1 MKNLMLAIFGLAIQL
16 AIISTVKASEPELAI
31 PYTKHV
37 LDNGLTLLI
46 HQDKKAPIVSVNV
59 WYHVGSKD
67 EKADRTGFAH
77 LFEHLMFNGSENYND
92 DWFKPFDRVGATG
105 MNGTTNQDRTNYY
118 QTVPKNALEMAL
130 WMESDRMAHLLGAID
145 QEKLDEQ
152 RDVVKNE
159 KRQSENEPYGRV
171 FETIFENVYPQGHP
185 YSWSV
190 IGSTEHL
197 EAASLDDVHEW
208 FKTKYGAANATLVL
222 AGDVEVESAKAL
234 VEKYFGHIESGPPL
248 TKQSSWIA
256 KRTGKHEQVMYD
268 RVKQARIYK
277 IWNIPEWGTEDADYL
292 DIASA
297 VLSSDK
303 KSRLYNRLVY
313 NERVA
318 SDVSAFS
325 FNSEIGGLFG
335 IIATALDDDD
345 LDYIDQAIDEELKKL
360 IAEGPTN
367 KELFRIKNGSKA
379 GFIRGLERIGGKAGA
394 LAQNQ
399 VFSGDPNHYLK
410 SIERLA
416 QAKAKDIIRVSEKW
430 LSDGQYS
437 LRVLPFADY
446 TSAATDVD
454 RSTGIPTIG
463 VAPSVSFD
471 TLERTT
477 LDNGLKVILAKRS
490 AIPVVRMRIMIDSGF
505 AADQNGKPGTAN
517 LTMKMLDEG
526 AGDLDALEISTLLAQ
541 MGSRI
546 GSGAGLDTSQI
557 VMDTLKENLPQTLD
571 VFSEIVLNPTFPAN
585 ELERLK
591 EQQLASIAQEKSSP
605 FGLAYRL
612 LPKILYGE
620 NHAYS
625 GPFSGS
631 GNEKSVASMTI
642 EDLKRYHKT
651 WFKANNATLIVVGDI
666 TMDEVKP
673 MLNKAFKAMPSGS
686 VPAKRID
693 EIAPIEEPI
702 IYLVDR
708 PDSEQ
713 SAILGAKML
722 PEYGFDGE
730 LPLQMMNEVL
740 GASFNSR
747 INMNLREDKGWSYGA
762 RSGIQNSQS
771 QRPFIVRAPVQSD
784 KTAESM
790 NEIYQELNNL
800 TSTQPATS
808 EELARSLDKRTL
820 TLPGRWETASSVE
833 GDISSMVKYNL
844 KDDYWDKYVKELRE
858 ITLEQV
864 NDSAK
869 TYITPDKM
877 VWLVV
882 GERSQIEQKI
892 RDLNIGK
899 VIIIDE
905 QGKLIDQESSN

>member
-1 MKNLMLAIFGLAIQL
+1 MKNSTLAIFALAIQ
-16 AIISTVKASEPELAI
+16 IIFTSAASASEQDLAI
-31 PYTKHV
+31 PYSKHV

-67 EKADRTGFAH
+67 EKLGRTGFAH

-130 WMESDRMAHLLGAID
+130 WMESDRMGHLLGAID
-145 QEKLDEQ
+145 QAKLDEQ

-171 FETIFENVYPQGHP
+171 FDTIFKNVYPQGHP

-190 IGSTEHL
+190 IGSMEDL
-197 EAASLDDVHEW
+197 EAASIDDVHEW
-208 FKTKYGAANATLVL
+208 FKTKYGASNATLVL
-222 AGDVEVESAKAL
+222 AGDVEIDSAKAL
-234 VEKYFGHIESGPPL
+234 VEKYFGHIESGPPQ
-248 TKQSSWIA
+248 TKQASWIA
-256 KRTGKHEQVMYD
+256 KRTGKHEQIMYD

-277 IWNIPEWGTEDADYL
+277 IWNIPEWGTADADYL

-313 NERVA
+313 KERVA
-318 SDVSAFS
+318 SDISAFS

-335 IIATALDDDD
+335 IIATALDDEK
-345 LDYIDQAIDEELKKL
+345 LDYIDQAIDEELQKF
-360 IAEGPTN
+360 IAKGPT
-367 KELFRIKNGSKA
+367 KEELFRIKNGSKA
-379 GFIRGLERIGGKAGA
+379 GFIRGLERISGKAGA
-394 LAQNQ
+394 LARNE

-410 SIERLA
+410 GIERLE
-416 QAKAKDIIRVSEKW
+416 QATAKDIINVSEKW
-430 LSDGQYS
+430 LSDGEYS
-437 LRVLPFADY
+437 LRVLPFSDY
-446 TSAATDVD
+446 TSTPTGID

-463 VAPSVSFD
+463 AAPSVSFD
-471 TLERTT
+471 TLERAT
-477 LDNGLKVILAKRS
+477 LDNGLNVILANRS
-490 AIPVVRMRIMIDSGF
+490 AIPVVRMRLMVDSGF
-505 AADQNGKPGTAN
+505 AADQNSKPGTAN

-526 AGDLDALEISTLLAQ
+526 AGNLDALEISTLLAQ

-546 GSGAGLDTSQI
+546 GSSAGLDTSQI
-557 VMDTLKENLPQTLD
+557 AMDTLKENLPESLNI
-571 VFSEIVLNPTFPAN
+571 FSNIILNPTFPAT

-591 EQQLASIAQEKSSP
+591 AQQLASIAQEKSSP
-605 FGLAYRL
+605 FGLGYRL
-612 LPKILYGE
+612 LPTILYGE

-631 GNEKSVASMTI
+631 GNEQSVASMSVA
-642 EDLKRYHKT
+642 DLKQYHQT
-651 WFKANNATLIVVGDI
+651 WFKANNATLIVAGDI
-666 TMDEVKP
+666 TMAEVKP
-673 MLNKAFKAMPSGS
+673 MLNKAFKDMPSGD
-686 VPAKRID
+686 VPIKRID
-693 EIAPIEEPI
+693 EISPIEEPI

-713 SAILGAKML
+713 SAILAAKML
-722 PEYGFDGE
+722 PKYGFDGE

-762 RSGIQNSQS
+762 RSGIQSTQS

-790 NEIYQELNNL
+790 SEIYRELSNL
-800 TSTQPATS
+800 TSTQPAKA

-833 GDISSMVKYNL
+833 GDIASMVKYNL
-844 KDDYWDKYVKELRE
+844 KDGYWDQYVKELRD
-858 ITLEQV
+858 ITLKQV

-869 TYITPDKM
+869 TYITPDNM

-899 VIIIDE
+899 VVLIDE
-905 QGKLIDQESSN
+905 EGKLID

>member
-1 MKNLMLAIFGLAIQL
+1 MKKIILAICILAIQL
-16 AIISTVKASEPELAI
+16 GVSNASEQDLAI

-67 EKADRTGFAH
+67 EKVGRTGFAH
-77 LFEHLMFNGSENYND
+77 LFEHLMFNGSENYDD

-130 WMESDRMAHLLGAID
+130 WMESDRMGHMLGAVD

-159 KRQSENEPYGRV
+159 KRQNENEPYGKV
-171 FETIFENVYPQGHP
+171 FNTIFENVYPQGHP
-185 YSWSV
+185 YSWGV
-190 IGSTEHL
+190 IGSIKHL
-197 EAASLDDVHEW
+197 EAASVDDVHEW

-234 VEKYFGHIESGPPL
+234 VEKYFGNIESGPPL

-256 KRTGKHEQVMYD
+256 KRIGKHEQVMYD

-313 NERVA
+313 KERVA
-318 SDVSAFS
+318 SDISAFS

-335 IIATALDDDD
+335 IIATALDDDN
-345 LDYIDQAIDEELKKL
+345 LDYIDQAIDEELKEF
-360 IAEGPTN
+360 IAKGPT
-367 KELFRIKNGSKA
+367 KEELFRIKNGSKA
-379 GFIRGLERIGGKAGA
+379 GFIRGLERISGKAGA

-399 VFSGDPNHYLK
+399 VYSGDPNHYLK
-410 SIERLA
+410 SIKRLA
-416 QAKAKDIIRVSEKW
+416 QAKPKDIIRVSEKW

-446 TSAATDVD
+446 TRSATDVD
-454 RSTGIPTIG
+454 RSTGIPIIG
-463 VAPSVSFD
+463 AAPSVSFD

-477 LDNGLKVILAKRS
+477 LDSGLKVILAKRS
-490 AIPVVRMRIMIDSGF
+490 AIPVVRMRLMVDSGF
-505 AADQNGKPGTAN
+505 AADQNSKPGTAN
-517 LTMKMLDEG
+517 LTMQMLDEG
-526 AGDLDALEISTLLAQ
+526 AGDLDALEISTRLAQ

-546 GSGAGLDTSQI
+546 GSGAGLDMSQI
-557 VMDTLKENLPQTLD
+557 AMDTLKENLAQTLD
-571 VFSEIVLNPTFPAN
+571 IFSKIILNPTFPPS

-591 EQQLASIAQEKSSP
+591 AQQLASIAQEKSSP
-605 FGLAYRL
+605 FGLGYRL
-612 LPKILYGE
+612 LPKILYGKK
-620 NHAYS
+620 HAYS
-625 GPFSGS
+625 GAFSGS
-631 GNEKSVASMTI
+631 GNEKSVASMTV
-642 EDLKRYHKT
+642 EDLKRYHQT

-666 TMDEVKP
+666 SMDDVKP
-673 MLNKAFKAMPSGS
+673 MLNKAFKGMRNGAAP
-686 VPAKRID
+686 VKRID
-693 EIAPIEEPI
+693 ETAPIKESI

-708 PDSEQ
+708 PDSVQ
-713 SAILGAKML
+713 SAIMVAKML
-722 PEYGFDGE
+722 PKYGFDGE
-730 LPLQMMNEVL
+730 LQLQMMNEVL

-762 RSGIQNSQS
+762 RSAIQNTQS

-790 NEIYQELNNL
+790 SEIYRELSSL
-800 TSTQPATS
+800 TSSQPAKP

-833 GDISSMVKYNL
+833 GDIASMVKYNL
-844 KDDYWDKYVKELRE
+844 KDDYWDRYVKELRD

-869 TYITPDKM
+869 TYITPDNM

-882 GERSQIEQKI
+882 GQRSQIEQKI
-892 RDLNIGK
+892 RDLNIGE
-899 VIIIDE
+899 VV
-905 QGKLIDQESSN
+905 LIDDDGKRVD

>member
-1 MKNLMLAIFGLAIQL
+1 MKKLMLAIFILAIQL
-16 AIISTVKASEPELAI
+16 TLSSAVKASEPDLAI

-37 LDNGLTLLI
+37 LDNGLTLLV
-46 HQDKKAPIVSVNV
+46 HQDKKAPIVSINV

-130 WMESDRMAHLLGAID
+130 WMESDRMGHLLGAID

-159 KRQSENEPYGRV
+159 KRQSENQPYGRA

-190 IGSTEHL
+190 IGSMEHL

-222 AGDVEVESAKAL
+222 AGDVEVESAKTL

-318 SDVSAFS
+318 SDISAFS

-335 IIATALDDDD
+335 IIATALDDDN

-360 IAEGPTN
+360 IAEGPT
-367 KELFRIKNGSKA
+367 KEELFRIKNGSKA
-379 GFIRGLERIGGKAGA
+379 GFIRSLERIGGKAGA

-410 SIERLA
+410 GIKRLSE
-416 QAKAKDIIRVSEKW
+416 AKAKDIIRASDKW

-463 VAPSVSFD
+463 VAPLVSFD

-490 AIPVVRMRIMIDSGF
+490 AIPVVRMKIMIDSGF

-517 LTMKMLDEG
+517 LTMQMLDEG
-526 AGDLDALEISTLLAQ
+526 AGDLDALQISTLLAQ
-541 MGSRI
+541 MGSRV

-571 VFSEIVLNPTFPAN
+571 IFSNIILNPTFPAN
-585 ELERLK
+585 QLERLK
-591 EQQLASIAQEKSSP
+591 AQQLASIAQEKSSP
-605 FGLAYRL
+605 FGLGYRL

-642 EDLKRYHKT
+642 EDLKRYHQT

-666 TMDEVKP
+666 TMGEVKP
-673 MLNKAFKAMPSGS
+673 MLNKAFKAMPSGA
-686 VPAKRID
+686 VPVKRID
-693 EIAPIEEPI
+693 EIAPIEESI

-713 SAILGAKML
+713 SAILAAKML
-722 PEYGFDGE
+722 PKYGFDGE
-730 LPLQMMNEVL
+730 LQLQMMNEVL
-740 GASFNSR
+740 GAGFNSR

-790 NEIYQELNNL
+790 SEIYQELNNL

-905 QGKLIDQESSN
+905 QGKLID

>member
-1 MKNLMLAIFGLAIQL
+1 MKNSTLAIFALAIQL
-16 AIISTVKASEPELAI
+16 IFTSAASASEQDLAI
-31 PYTKHV
+31 PYSKHV

-67 EKADRTGFAH
+67 EKLGRTGFAH

-130 WMESDRMAHLLGAID
+130 WMESDRMGHLLGAID
-145 QEKLDEQ
+145 QAKLDEQ

-171 FETIFENVYPQGHP
+171 FDTIFKNVYPQGHP

-190 IGSTEHL
+190 IGSMEDL
-197 EAASLDDVHEW
+197 EAASIDDVHEW
-208 FKTKYGAANATLVL
+208 FKTKYGASNATLVL
-222 AGDVEVESAKAL
+222 AGDVEIDSAKAL
-234 VEKYFGHIESGPPL
+234 VEKYFGHIESGPPQ
-248 TKQSSWIA
+248 TKQASWIA
-256 KRTGKHEQVMYD
+256 KRTGKHEQIMYD

-277 IWNIPEWGTEDADYL
+277 IWNIPEWGTADADYL

-313 NERVA
+313 KERVA
-318 SDVSAFS
+318 SDISAFS

-335 IIATALDDDD
+335 IIATALDDEK
-345 LDYIDQAIDEELKKL
+345 LDYIDQAIDEELQKF
-360 IAEGPTN
+360 IAKGPT
-367 KELFRIKNGSKA
+367 KEELFRIKNGSKA
-379 GFIRGLERIGGKAGA
+379 GFIRGLERISGKAGA
-394 LAQNQ
+394 LARNE

-410 SIERLA
+410 GIERLE
-416 QAKAKDIIRVSEKW
+416 QATAKDIINVSEKW
-430 LSDGQYS
+430 LSDGEYS
-437 LRVLPFADY
+437 LRVLPFSDY
-446 TSAATDVD
+446 TSTPTGID

-463 VAPSVSFD
+463 AAPSVSFD
-471 TLERTT
+471 TLERAT
-477 LDNGLKVILAKRS
+477 LDNGLNVILANRS
-490 AIPVVRMRIMIDSGF
+490 AIPVVRMRLMVDSGF
-505 AADQNGKPGTAN
+505 AADQNSKPGTAN

-526 AGDLDALEISTLLAQ
+526 AGNLDALEISTLLAQ

-546 GSGAGLDTSQI
+546 GSSAGLDTSQI
-557 VMDTLKENLPQTLD
+557 AMDTLKENLPESLNI
-571 VFSEIVLNPTFPAN
+571 FSNIILNPTFPAT

-591 EQQLASIAQEKSSP
+591 AQQLASIAQEKSSP
-605 FGLAYRL
+605 FGLGYRL
-612 LPKILYGE
+612 LPTILYGE

-631 GNEKSVASMTI
+631 GNEQSVASMSVA
-642 EDLKRYHKT
+642 DLKQYHQT
-651 WFKANNATLIVVGDI
+651 WFKANNATLIVAGDI
-666 TMDEVKP
+666 TMAEVKP
-673 MLNKAFKAMPSGS
+673 MLNKAFKDMPSGD
-686 VPAKRID
+686 VPIKRID
-693 EIAPIEEPI
+693 EISPIEEPI

-713 SAILGAKML
+713 SAILAAKML
-722 PEYGFDGE
+722 PKYGFDGE

-762 RSGIQNSQS
+762 RSGIQSTQS

-790 NEIYQELNNL
+790 SEIYRELSNL
-800 TSTQPATS
+800 TSTQPAKA

-833 GDISSMVKYNL
+833 GDIASMVKYNL
-844 KDDYWDKYVKELRE
+844 KDGYWDQYVKELRD
-858 ITLEQV
+858 ITLKQV

-869 TYITPDKM
+869 TYITPDNM

-899 VIIIDE
+899 VVLIDE
-905 QGKLIDQESSN
+905 EGKLID